1 MAEINHQRITA
12 LKNKILA
19 RESKL
24 AKLERRMSVY
34 KDECKALQREINALN
49 DEIRRIELEQL
60 SATLKENGITAD
72 DISAAIADGT
82 IIKKKTVAEEVT
94 DADEKNGATYITSEE
109 KAVEE

>member
-1 MAEINHQRITA
+1 MPHFSCFRVVPFCVFFIQW
-12 LKNKILA
+12 
-19 RESKL
+19 
-24 AKLERRMSVY
+24 
-34 KDECKALQREINALN
+34 

>member
-1 MAEINHQRITA
+1 MAETNQKITA

-49 DEIRRIELEQL
+49 DEIRRIELEPL
-60 SATLKENGITAD
+60 SAPLKENGITAD

-82 IIKKKTVAEEVT
+82 IIKKKKTVAEEVT
-94 DADEKNGATYITSEE
+94 DADEKNGATYITNEE